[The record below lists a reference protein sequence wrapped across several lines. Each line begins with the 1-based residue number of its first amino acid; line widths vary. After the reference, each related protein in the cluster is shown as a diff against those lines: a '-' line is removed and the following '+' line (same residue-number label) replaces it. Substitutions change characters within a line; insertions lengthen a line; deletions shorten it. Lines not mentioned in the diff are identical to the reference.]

1 MLAITTKEQMPT
13 VSGEKQNKQLTP
25 LRCADVADVVRVLSR
40 GLTANGV
47 VPSSA
52 DTETLPYIAEGLKAR
67 YGWLTLYS
75 LYDAFLSHIRG
86 TLSDCFRY
94 NTLPIYI
101 NNIITSYVSQ
111 LREKEYKEHK
121 AAQADKHR
129 REMEQFE
136 AEERRTL
143 CGWWL
148 CVRFGR
154 KTSVSSFAVLCV
166 ERRILR
172 LTAQRL
178 PCSYV
183 FSRDPA
189 EAVAMSRRAVET
201 LIRDGIT
208 LGEWLG
214 ITPKTQNYGL

>member
-1 MLAITTKEQMPT
+1 MLAITTKEQTPT
-13 VSGEKQNKQLTP
+13 ISDEKQNKHLIP
-25 LRCADVADVVRVLSR
+25 LRCAEVADIVKVLSR

-52 DTETLPYIAEGLKAR
+52 DAGTLPYIAEGLKAR
-67 YGWLTLYS
+67 YE
-75 LYDAFLSHIRG
+75 RM
-86 TLSDCFRY
+86 TLSDLY
-94 NTLPIYI
+94 NALIANIQGTLGEMYRCYSLPIYI
-101 NNIITSYVSQ
+101 NNITFSYMRQ
-111 LREKEYKEHK
+111 LREKEYEAHK
-121 AAQADKHR
+121 AAQAEKHR

-136 AEERRTL
+136 TEERRTL
-143 CGWWL
+143 CDWWL
-148 CVRFGR
+148 CVRFGG
-154 KTSVSSFAVLCV
+154 KTPVSSFAVLCV
-166 ERRILR
+166 ERRLLR

-189 EAVAMSRRAVET
+189 EAVAMARNAVET
-201 LIRDGIT
+201 LISDGIT

>member
-1 MLAITTKEQMPT
+1 MLAIKTKEQTPT
-13 VSGEKQNKQLTP
+13 ILGEKQNKRLTP
-25 LRCADVADVVRVLSR
+25 LRCAEVADIIKVLSR

-52 DTETLPYIAEGLKAR
+52 DTGTLPYIAEGLKTR
-67 YGWLTLYS
+67 YGWLTLFS
-75 LYDAFLSHIRG
+75 LYDAFLSHVRG
-86 TLSDCFRY
+86 TLSDFYRY
-94 NTLPIYI
+94 NALPTYV
-101 NNIITSYVSQ
+101 NNIITSYVCQ
-111 LREKEYKEHK
+111 LREQEYEAHK
-121 AAQADKHR
+121 AAQAEKHR

-136 AEERRTL
+136 AEERRAL
-143 CGWWL
+143 CGWWQ
-148 CVRFGR
+148 CVRHG
-154 KTSVSSFAVLCV
+154 KQMPVSSFAVLCV
-166 ERRILR
+166 ERRVLR

-189 EAVAMSRRAVET
+189 EAVAMARQALES
-201 LIRDGIT
+201 LIRDSIT

>member
-1 MLAITTKEQMPT
+1 MFVITAKEQTPT
-13 VSGEKQNKQLTP
+13 ISGEKQNKHLIP
-25 LRCADVADVVRVLSR
+25 LRRAEVADVVKVLSR

-47 VPSSA
+47 VPSTA
-52 DTETLPYIAEGLKAR
+52 DAGTLPYIAEGLKAR
-67 YGWLTLYS
+67 YGWLTLS
-75 LYDAFLSHIRG
+75 ALYEAFLSHIRG

-101 NNIITSYVSQ
+101 NNITASYVCQ
-111 LREKEYKEHK
+111 LREKEYEAHK
-121 AAQADKHR
+121 TAQTEKHR

-143 CGWWL
+143 CDWWL

-154 KTSVSSFAVLCV
+154 KTPVSSFAVLCV
-166 ERRILR
+166 ERRVLR

-183 FSRDPA
+183 FSRDSA
-189 EAVAMSRRAVET
+189 EAVAMAHNAVET
-201 LIRDGIT
+201 LMRDGIT

-214 ITPKTQNYGL
+214 TLPKTQNYGL

>member
-1 MLAITTKEQMPT
+1 MFAITTKEQTPT
-13 VSGEKQNKQLTP
+13 ILGEMQNKHLIP
-25 LRCADVADVVRVLSR
+25 LRCAEVADIVKVMSR

-52 DTETLPYIAEGLKAR
+52 DTATLPYIAEGLKTR
-67 YGWLTLYS
+67 YGWLTLYA
-75 LYDAFLSHIRG
+75 LYDAFLAHVRG

-94 NTLPIYI
+94 NTLPIYV
-101 NNIITSYVSQ
+101 NNIISSYVSQ
-111 LREKEYKEHK
+111 LREKEYEAHK
-121 AAQADKHR
+121 AAQAEKHR

-136 AEERRTL
+136 SEERRTL
-143 CGWWL
+143 CNWWL
-148 CVRFGR
+148 CVRHG
-154 KTSVSSFAVLCV
+154 KQMPVSSFSSLCV
-166 ERRILR
+166 ERRVLR

-183 FSRDPA
+183 FSRAPGD
-189 EAVAMSRRAVET
+189 AVAMARQAVES

-214 ITPKTQNYGL
+214 IAPKTQNYGL

>member
-1 MLAITTKEQMPT
+1 MLAITTKEQTPT
-13 VSGEKQNKQLTP
+13 VSGEKQKKQLTP
-25 LRCADVADVVRVLSR
+25 LRCAEVEDVAKVLLR
-40 GLTANGV
+40 GLTVNGV

-52 DTETLPYIAEGLKAR
+52 DTGTLPYIAEGLKVR
-67 YGWLTLYS
+67 YGWLTLS
-75 LYDAFLSHIRG
+75 ALYNAFLAHIRG

-101 NNIITSYVSQ
+101 NNIIASYVCQ
-111 LREKEYKEHK
+111 LREEEYKAHK
-121 AAQADKHR
+121 AAQTEKHR

-136 AEERRTL
+136 EEERRTL
-143 CGWWL
+143 CDWWL

-154 KTSVSSFAVLCV
+154 ETPVSSFAVLCV
-166 ERRILR
+166 ERRVLR

-189 EAVAMSRRAVET
+189 EAVAMARNAVET
-201 LIRDGIT
+201 LMRGGIT

>member
-13 VSGEKQNKQLTP
+13 VSGEKQNKRLTP
-25 LRCADVADVVRVLSR
+25 LRCAEVADIVKVLSR
-40 GLTANGV
+40 GLSANGV

-52 DTETLPYIAEGLKAR
+52 GTGALPYIAEGLKTR

-94 NTLPIYI
+94 NTLPVYV

-111 LREKEYKEHK
+111 LREKEYEAHK
-121 AAQADKHR
+121 AAQTEKHR

-136 AEERRTL
+136 SEERRTL
-143 CGWWL
+143 CDWWL
-148 CVRFGR
+148 CVRHG
-154 KTSVSSFAVLCV
+154 KQTPVSSFAVLCV
-166 ERRILR
+166 ERRVLR
-172 LTAQRL
+172 IAAQRL

-183 FSRDPA
+183 FARDPA
-189 EAVAMSRRAVET
+189 EAVAMARRAVES

>member
-1 MLAITTKEQMPT
+1 MLAITTKEQTPT
-13 VSGEKQNKQLTP
+13 VSGEKQNKHLTP
-25 LRCADVADVVRVLSR
+25 LRCAEVEDIVKVLSR
-40 GLTANGV
+40 GLTVNGV

-52 DTETLPYIAEGLKAR
+52 DAGTLPYIAEGLRAR
-67 YGWLTLYS
+67 YGWLTLCS
-75 LYDAFLSHIRG
+75 LYDAFLSHVRG

-94 NTLPIYI
+94 NTLPIYV
-101 NNIITSYVSQ
+101 NNIITSYVCQ
-111 LREKEYKEHK
+111 LREKEYEEHK
-121 AAQADKHR
+121 AAQAEKHR

-136 AEERRTL
+136 SEERRTL
-143 CGWWL
+143 CDWWL

-154 KTSVSSFAVLCV
+154 KTPVSSFAVLCV
-166 ERRILR
+166 ERRLLR

-183 FSRDPA
+183 FSRDSA
-189 EAVAMSRRAVET
+189 EAVAMARQT
-201 LIRDGIT
+201 LEALISDGIT

>member
-1 MLAITTKEQMPT
+1 MLAITTKEQTPT
-13 VSGEKQNKQLTP
+13 VSGEKQNKRLTP
-25 LRCADVADVVRVLSR
+25 LRCAEVSDVVKVISS

-52 DTETLPYIAEGLKAR
+52 DTATLPYIAEGVKAR
-67 YGWLTLYS
+67 YGWLTLS
-75 LYDAFLSHIRG
+75 DLYEAFLANIRG
-86 TLSDCFRY
+86 TLSEFYRCY
-94 NTLPIYI
+94 TLPIYI
-101 NNIITSYVSQ
+101 NNIISSYVCQ
-111 LREKEYKEHK
+111 LREEEYKARK
-121 AAQADKHR
+121 AAQAERHR
-129 REMEQFE
+129 RDMAQID

-143 CGWWL
+143 CDWWL

-154 KTSVSSFAVLCV
+154 KTPVSSFAVLCV
-166 ERRILR
+166 ERRVLR

-189 EAVAMSRRAVET
+189 EAVAMARNAVET
-201 LIRDGIT
+201 LMRDDIT
-208 LGEWLG
+208 LGEWLC

>member
-13 VSGEKQNKQLTP
+13 VSGEKQNKHLIP
-25 LRCADVADVVRVLSR
+25 LRCAEVGDVVKVILR

-52 DTETLPYIAEGLKAR
+52 DTGTLPYIAEGLKAR
-67 YGWLTLYS
+67 YGWLTLS
-75 LYDAFLSHIRG
+75 DLYEAFLSHIRG

-101 NNIITSYVSQ
+101 NNIVAAYVCQ

-121 AAQADKHR
+121 AAQAERHR
-129 REMEQFE
+129 RDMEQFE
-136 AEERRTL
+136 YEVRRTL
-143 CGWWL
+143 CDWWF

-154 KTSVSSFAVLCV
+154 KTPVSSFSVLCV
-166 ERRILR
+166 ERRILS

-189 EAVAMSRRAVET
+189 EAVAMARNAVES
-201 LIRDGIT
+201 LMRDDIT

-214 ITPKTQNYGL
+214 FMPKTQNYGL

>member
-1 MLAITTKEQMPT
+1 MLVITIKEQMPT
-13 VSGEKQNKQLTP
+13 VSGEKQNKQLIP
-25 LRCADVADVVRVLSR
+25 LRRADVADIVKVLSR

-52 DTETLPYIAEGLKAR
+52 DIGTLPYIAEGVKAR
-67 YGWLTLYS
+67 YGWLTLSS

-94 NTLPIYI
+94 NTLPIYV
-101 NNIITSYVSQ
+101 NNIITSYVNQ
-111 LREKEYKEHK
+111 LREKEYEAHK
-121 AAQADKHR
+121 ATQAEKHR

-136 AEERRTL
+136 SEERRTL
-143 CGWWL
+143 CDWWL

-154 KTSVSSFAVLCV
+154 KTPVSSFAVLCV
-166 ERRILR
+166 ERRVLR

-189 EAVAMSRRAVET
+189 EAVAMARRAVES
-201 LIRDGIT
+201 LISDGIT

-214 ITPKTQNYGL
+214 ISPKTHNYGL

>member
-1 MLAITTKEQMPT
+1 MPT
-13 VSGEKQNKQLTP
+13 VSGEKQKKHLIP
-25 LRCADVADVVRVLSR
+25 LRCAEAEDVAKVLLR

-47 VPSSA
+47 VPTTA
-52 DTETLPYIAEGLKAR
+52 DAGTLPYIAEGLKAR
-67 YGWLTLYS
+67 YGWLTLAD
-75 LYDAFLSHIRG
+75 LYGAFVAHIRG

-94 NTLPIYI
+94 NTLPIYV

-111 LREKEYKEHK
+111 LREKEYEAHK
-121 AAQADKHR
+121 AAQAEKHR
-129 REMEQFE
+129 RDMDNFE
-136 AEERRTL
+136 SEERRTL
-143 CGWWL
+143 CDWWL

-154 KTSVSSFAVLCV
+154 KTPVSSFAVLCV
-166 ERRILR
+166 ERRVLR

-189 EAVAMSRRAVET
+189 EAVAMARNAVET
-201 LIRDGIT
+201 LMRDDIT

-214 ITPKTQNYGL
+214 IMPKTQNYGL

>member
-13 VSGEKQNKQLTP
+13 VSGGKQNKRLTP
-25 LRCADVADVVRVLSR
+25 LRSVEVADIVKVLSR

-52 DTETLPYIAEGLKAR
+52 DAGTLPYIAEGLKAR
-67 YGWLTLYS
+67 YGWLTLS
-75 LYDAFLSHIRG
+75 DLYGAFVAHVRG
-86 TLSDCFRY
+86 TLSDYFRY
-94 NTLPIYI
+94 GALPIYV
-101 NNIITSYVSQ
+101 NNIITSYVCQ
-111 LREKEYKEHK
+111 LREKEYEALK
-121 AAQADKHR
+121 AAQTKKHR

-136 AEERRTL
+136 SEERRTL
-143 CGWWL
+143 CNWWL
-148 CVRFGR
+148 CVRHG
-154 KTSVSSFAVLCV
+154 KQTPVSSFAVLCV
-166 ERRILR
+166 ERRLLR

-189 EAVAMSRRAVET
+189 EAVAMARNAVET
-201 LIRDGIT
+201 LISDGIT

-214 ITPKTQNYGL
+214 ITPKMHNYGL

>member
-1 MLAITTKEQMPT
+1 MPT
-13 VSGEKQNKQLTP
+13 VSGEKQKKQLIP
-25 LRCADVADVVRVLSR
+25 LRCAEVADIVKVLSR

-52 DTETLPYIAEGLKAR
+52 DTGTLPYIAEGLKAR
-67 YGWLTLYS
+67 YGWLTLSS

-86 TLSDCFRY
+86 TLPDSYRY
-94 NTLPIYI
+94 STLPIYVT
-101 NNIITSYVSQ
+101 NIITAYVSQ
-111 LREKEYKEHK
+111 LREKEYEAHK
-121 AAQADKHR
+121 AAQTEKHR

-136 AEERRTL
+136 SEERRTL
-143 CGWWL
+143 CDWWL
-148 CVRFGR
+148 CVRHG
-154 KTSVSSFAVLCV
+154 KQTPVSSFAVLCV
-166 ERRILR
+166 ERRVLR

-183 FSRDPA
+183 FSRDSA
-189 EAVAMSRRAVET
+189 EAVAMARRAVET
-201 LIRDGIT
+201 LISDDIT

>member
-13 VSGEKQNKQLTP
+13 VSGEKQNKRLTP
-25 LRCADVADVVRVLSR
+25 LRCAEVADIVKVLTR

-52 DTETLPYIAEGLKAR
+52 DAGTLPYIAEGLKAR
-67 YGWLTLYS
+67 YGWLTLS
-75 LYDAFLSHIRG
+75 DLYDAFLSHIRG
-86 TLSDCFRY
+86 TLSDFYRY
-94 NTLPIYI
+94 NTLPIYV
-101 NNIITSYVSQ
+101 NNIVTTYVCQ
-111 LREKEYKEHK
+111 LREKEYEAHK
-121 AAQADKHR
+121 AAQIEKHR
-129 REMEQFE
+129 REMDQFE
-136 AEERRTL
+136 SEERRTL
-143 CGWWL
+143 CDLWL
-148 CVRFGR
+148 CVRFAR
-154 KTSVSSFAVLCV
+154 KTPVSSFAALCV
-166 ERRILR
+166 ERRVLR

-189 EAVAMSRRAVET
+189 EAVAMARRAVET
-201 LIRDGIT
+201 LISDGIT

>member
-1 MLAITTKEQMPT
+1 MLAIATKEQMPT

-111 LREKEYKEHK
+111 LRKKEYEEHK

-154 KTSVSSFAVLCV
+154 KTPVSSFAVLCV
-166 ERRILR
+166 ERRLLR

>member
-13 VSGEKQNKQLTP
+13 VSGEKQNKHLIP
-25 LRCADVADVVRVLSR
+25 LRCAEAEDVAKVLLR

-52 DTETLPYIAEGLKAR
+52 DAGTLPYIAEGLKAR
-67 YGWLTLYS
+67 YGWLTLS
-75 LYDAFLSHIRG
+75 DLYGAFVAHVRG
-86 TLSDCFRY
+86 TLSEFYRY
-94 NTLPIYI
+94 STLPIYV
-101 NNIITSYVSQ
+101 NNIITSYVCQ
-111 LREKEYKEHK
+111 LREEEYKTHK
-121 AAQADKHR
+121 AAQAEKQR
-129 REMEQFE
+129 REMQNFE

-143 CGWWL
+143 CNWWL

-154 KTSVSSFAVLCV
+154 KTPVSSFAVLCV
-166 ERRILR
+166 ERRLLR

-189 EAVAMSRRAVET
+189 EAVAMARNAVET
-201 LIRDGIT
+201 LISDGIT

-214 ITPKTQNYGL
+214 ITPKTHNYGL

>member
-1 MLAITTKEQMPT
+1 MLAITTKEQTPT
-13 VSGEKQNKQLTP
+13 ISGEKQNKQLIP
-25 LRCADVADVVRVLSR
+25 LRCADVADVVKVLSR

-52 DTETLPYIAEGLKAR
+52 DTGTLPYIAEGIKTR
-67 YGWLTLYS
+67 YGWLTLS
-75 LYDAFLSHIRG
+75 ALYEAFLSHVRG
-86 TLSDCFRY
+86 TLSDCYRY
-94 NTLPIYI
+94 YTLPIYI
-101 NNIITSYVSQ
+101 NNIIASYVCQ
-111 LREKEYKEHK
+111 LREKEYEAHK
-121 AAQADKHR
+121 AAQAEKHR

-136 AEERRTL
+136 SEERRTL
-143 CGWWL
+143 CNWWL

-154 KTSVSSFAVLCV
+154 KTPVSSFSVLSV
-166 ERRILR
+166 ERRVLR

-189 EAVAMSRRAVET
+189 EAVAMARSAVEA
-201 LIRDGIT
+201 LVRDGIT

>member
-1 MLAITTKEQMPT
+1 MLAISTKEQTPT
-13 VSGEKQNKQLTP
+13 ISGEKQNKRLMP
-25 LRCADVADVVRVLSR
+25 LRCAEVADIVKVLSR

-52 DTETLPYIAEGLKAR
+52 DTGALPYIAEGLKAR
-67 YGWLTLYS
+67 YGWLTLFS
-75 LYDAFLSHIRG
+75 LYDAFLAHIRG

-94 NTLPIYI
+94 NTLPIYV
-101 NNIITSYVSQ
+101 NNIITSYVCQ
-111 LREKEYKEHK
+111 LREKEYEAHK
-121 AAQADKHR
+121 AAQTEKLR
-129 REMEQFE
+129 REMVQFE

-143 CGWWL
+143 CNWWL

-154 KTSVSSFAVLCV
+154 KTPVSSFAVLCV
-166 ERRILR
+166 ERRVLR

-189 EAVAMSRRAVET
+189 EAVAMARQAVET
-201 LIRDGIT
+201 LIRDDIT

>member
-13 VSGEKQNKQLTP
+13 ISGEKQNKQLTP
-25 LRCADVADVVRVLSR
+25 LWSAEVEDVVKVLTR

-52 DTETLPYIAEGLKAR
+52 DTGTLPYIAEGLKAR
-67 YGWLTLYS
+67 YGWLTLYA
-75 LYDAFLSHIRG
+75 LYDAFLSHVRG
-86 TLSDCFRY
+86 TLSDFYRY
-94 NTLPIYI
+94 NTLPIYV
-101 NNIITSYVSQ
+101 NNIIAAYVCQ
-111 LREKEYKEHK
+111 LREKQYEEHK
-121 AAQADKHR
+121 AVKTEQHR
-129 REMEQFE
+129 REMAQFE
-136 AEERRTL
+136 AEERRAL
-143 CGWWL
+143 CDWWL
-148 CVRFGR
+148 CVRFSR
-154 KTSVSSFAVLCV
+154 KTPVSSFAVLCV
-166 ERRILR
+166 ERRLLR

-189 EAVAMSRRAVET
+189 EAVAMARNAVWS
-201 LIRDGIT
+201 LMRDGIT

>member
-1 MLAITTKEQMPT
+1 MPT
-13 VSGEKQNKQLTP
+13 ILTEKQNKHLIP
-25 LRCADVADVVRVLSR
+25 LRCAEVEDVAKVLLR

-52 DTETLPYIAEGLKAR
+52 DAGTLPYIAEGLKAR
-67 YGWLTLYS
+67 FGWLTLS
-75 LYDAFLSHIRG
+75 ALYEAFLSHIRG
-86 TLSDCFRY
+86 TLPDCFRY
-94 NTLPIYI
+94 NTLPIYV
-101 NNIITSYVSQ
+101 NNIITSYVCQ
-111 LREKEYKEHK
+111 LREKEYEEHK
-121 AAQADKHR
+121 AAQAEKHR

-143 CGWWL
+143 CSWWL
-148 CVRFGR
+148 CVRHG
-154 KTSVSSFAVLCV
+154 KQTPVSSFAVLCV
-166 ERRILR
+166 ERRVLR

-189 EAVAMSRRAVET
+189 EAVAMARNAVET
-201 LIRDGIT
+201 LISDGIT

>member
-13 VSGEKQNKQLTP
+13 VSGEKQNKHPIP
-25 LRCADVADVVRVLSR
+25 LRCAEVADIVKVLTR
-40 GLTANGV
+40 GLAANGV

-52 DTETLPYIAEGLKAR
+52 DTGTLPYIAEGLKAR

-86 TLSDCFRY
+86 TLSDRFRY
-94 NTLPIYI
+94 NTLLIYV

-111 LREKEYKEHK
+111 LREKEYEEHK

-136 AEERRTL
+136 SEERRTL
-143 CGWWL
+143 CDWWL

-154 KTSVSSFAVLCV
+154 KTPASSFAVLCV
-166 ERRILR
+166 ERRVLR
-172 LTAQRL
+172 LAAQRL

-183 FSRDPA
+183 FSRDSA
-189 EAVAMSRRAVET
+189 EAVAMARNAVET
-201 LIRDGIT
+201 LMRDGIT

-214 ITPKTQNYGL
+214 ITPKTQDYGL

>member
-1 MLAITTKEQMPT
+1 MIAITTKEQTPT
-13 VSGEKQNKQLTP
+13 VSGEKQNKHLIP
-25 LRCADVADVVRVLSR
+25 LRCAEVADVVKVLSR

-52 DTETLPYIAEGLKAR
+52 DTGTLPYIAEGLKAR
-67 YGWLTLYS
+67 YGWLTLSS
-75 LYDAFLSHIRG
+75 LYDAFLAHVRG

-94 NTLPIYI
+94 NTLPIYV
-101 NNIITSYVSQ
+101 NNIITYYVCQ
-111 LREKEYKEHK
+111 LREKEYEARK
-121 AAQADKHR
+121 AAQTEKHR

-143 CGWWL
+143 CNWWL
-148 CVRFGR
+148 CVRHG
-154 KTSVSSFAVLCV
+154 KQTPVSSFAVLCV
-166 ERRILR
+166 ERRVLR
-172 LTAQRL
+172 LTALRL

-189 EAVAMSRRAVET
+189 EAVAMARRAVET
-201 LIRDGIT
+201 LISDGIT

>member
-1 MLAITTKEQMPT
+1 MLVIATKEQTPAI
-13 VSGEKQNKQLTP
+13 SGEKQNKQLIP
-25 LRCADVADVVRVLSR
+25 LRCAEVADVVRVLSR

-52 DTETLPYIAEGLKAR
+52 DTGTLPYIAEGLKAR
-67 YGWLTLYS
+67 YGRLTLS
-75 LYDAFLSHIRG
+75 ALYEAFLQHIRG
-86 TLSDCFRY
+86 TLGDYYRY
-94 NTLPIYI
+94 YTLPIYV
-101 NNIITSYVSQ
+101 NNIIASYVCQ
-111 LREKEYKEHK
+111 LREKEYEAHK
-121 AAQADKHR
+121 AAQAEKRR

-143 CGWWL
+143 CDWWL

-154 KTSVSSFAVLCV
+154 KTPVSSFAVLSV
-166 ERRILR
+166 ERRVLR

-183 FSRDPA
+183 FSRDSA
-189 EAVAMSRRAVET
+189 EAIAMARNAAET
-201 LIRDGIT
+201 LMSDGIT

-214 ITPKTQNYGL
+214 ITPKTQEYGL